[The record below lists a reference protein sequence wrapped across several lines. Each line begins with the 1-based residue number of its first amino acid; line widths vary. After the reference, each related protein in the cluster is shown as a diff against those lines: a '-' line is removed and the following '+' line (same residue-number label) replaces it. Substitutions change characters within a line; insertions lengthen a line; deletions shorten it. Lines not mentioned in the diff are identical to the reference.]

1 MEWISSLVDFILH
14 LDTHLSH
21 ILQDFGL
28 WSYLLF
34 FVVIFCETGLV
45 VTPFLPGDSLIFALG
60 TFAAS
65 QGFPNIGLVF
75 VVLAAAAILG
85 DSANYAIGK
94 YFGSLILKKEGA
106 WFLKREHI
114 ERTHRFYERYGAK
127 TIVLARFVPIVRTF
141 APLVAGVGKMS
152 YAKFLTYNMT
162 GGILWIA
169 LFVFGG
175 YFFGNIPVVKE
186 NFTIV
191 IFAIIII
198 SIMPAVIEYVRETRR
213 KSNERG
219 PENAAS

>member
-1 MEWISSLVDFILH
+1 MEWISSLVDFVLH

-21 ILQDFGL
+21 ILQDFGP
-28 WSYLLF
+28 WCYLLF
-34 FVVIFCETGLV
+34 FAVIFAETGLV

-60 TFAAS
+60 TFAAG
-65 QGFPNIGLVF
+65 GFPNIGLVF

-94 YFGSLILKKEGA
+94 YFGSLILRKQGA
-106 WFLKREHI
+106 WFLKKEHI
-114 ERTHRFYERYGAK
+114 DRTHRFYERYGAK

-141 APLVAGVGKMS
+141 APFVAGVGKMS
-152 YAKFLTYNMT
+152 YAKFLTYNMA

-169 LFVFGG
+169 AFVFGG

-186 NFTIV
+186 NFAIV

-198 SIMPAVIEYVRETRR
+198 SILPAVIEYVREMRR

-219 PENAAS
+219 PEKATP